1 MLHFSN
7 PDIVTTIFDLNVENH
22 NANTDEDADENQI
35 DESTFSL
42 NQDTVFEFVEQGTFV
57 GMQSSIFYC

>member
-1 MLHFSN
+1 MLRFSN
-7 PDIVTTIFDLNVENH
+7 PDIVTNIFDLNVENH

-42 NQDTVFEFVEQGTFV
+42 NQDTVFELVEPGTFV
-57 GMQSSIFYC
+57 GM